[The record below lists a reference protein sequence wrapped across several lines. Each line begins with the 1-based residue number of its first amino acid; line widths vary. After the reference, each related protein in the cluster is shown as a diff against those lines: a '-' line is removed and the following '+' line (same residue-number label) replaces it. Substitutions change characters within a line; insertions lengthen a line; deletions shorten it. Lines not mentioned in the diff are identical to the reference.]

1 MDLELWTL
9 LVLAN
14 NYSKLSNSLFTL
26 HKIFPH
32 FGLFMSI
39 CDREF
44 DVSKHATLHCI
55 HSAMLVHAELHQMG
69 SMARNDVS
77 VGRSTNAMDR
87 N

>member
-1 MDLELWTL
+1 
-9 LVLAN
+9 
-14 NYSKLSNSLFTL
+14 
-26 HKIFPH
+26 
-32 FGLFMSI
+32 MSI

-44 DVSKHATLHCI
+44 DVSKHANLHCI